1 MNDPPLLIN
10 KHMGHLQPH
19 TDIQI
24 NTSEGAV
31 NYIYILDKL
40 MQLSFKAIY
49 M

>member
-1 MNDPPLLIN
+1 MTPIVDKKNTWGN
-10 KHMGHLQPH
+10 LQPH